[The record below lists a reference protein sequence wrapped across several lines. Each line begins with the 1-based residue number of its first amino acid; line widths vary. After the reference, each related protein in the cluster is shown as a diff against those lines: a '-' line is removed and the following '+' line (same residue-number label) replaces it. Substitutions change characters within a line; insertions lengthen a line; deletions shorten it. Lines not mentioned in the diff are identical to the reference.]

1 MVCIK
6 SKTKQKKM
14 ESKSNLRNSCAFF
27 FVCVSLGLA
36 RYAVTV
42 AEDVPVGTSILTV
55 KATDADIGTNAQIVY
70 SLANETDWLFN
81 VDNRSGVITTT
92 G

>member
-1 MVCIK
+1 M
-6 SKTKQKKM
+6 
-14 ESKSNLRNSCAFF
+14 
-27 FVCVSLGLA
+27 
-36 RYAVTV
+36 VTV
-42 AEDVPVGTSILTV
+42 AEDVPVGTAILTV